1 MPLTRRGFAQGSAA
15 LAAAAIMPSLPAAG
29 QATPKQAAPK
39 QDTLRV
45 RRSIGDLIRE
55 NGPIVESYR
64 RAVDVMMQ
72 RDVTDKTSWWFQA
85 NIHDLPDDDLA
96 KLRSLAPYWRQCP
109 HKNYHFLSWH
119 RAYLHFFER
128 IVRKASGDPNFT
140 LPYWAYED
148 PQQAT
153 LPVAFLP
160 DNDEI
165 GKDATTPAL
174 SRRNPLARANRLE
187 HVDRRWI
194 GLGSVAS
201 DVSVAM
207 ALDRFATDDK
217 LDALKVFG
225 GVRAAGL
232 RDEQAAG
239 AVEATPHNLV
249 HKTIGLQGDM
259 GSPDTAA
266 RDPIFWLH
274 HANIDRLW
282 AKWTD
287 PARGRI
293 PPVDDEVWMKTK
305 FTFVDEDGRDRVMTG
320 EEVLDTQFQLGYR
333 YDDDPQRTQQLDMK
347 VVIARAPAGGPT
359 AKGVARMPNESV
371 VVARSGA
378 LAVAARE
385 SQVALAAVARPA
397 APSGAMPGGGAPRLR
412 VVLRDVVAGARTPPY
427 DVYLVQDGNAA
438 LAAGANAVRIGGLD
452 LFGGA
457 GHGAHA
463 QHGGA
468 TLAFDA
474 SDAVAQLTGGRGF
487 DASRLR
493 VAIVRRGFP
502 VTTGGEFVPDDPDP
516 PRIGAIEL
524 IQS

>member
-1 MPLTRRGFAQGSAA
+1 MTLTRRGFAQGGAA
-15 LAAAAIMPSLPAAG
+15 LAAAAIVPSLPAAG
-29 QATPKQAAPK
+29 QGAPKQAAPK
-39 QDTLRV
+39 QTTLKV
-45 RRSIGDLIRE
+45 RRSIGELIRE
-55 NGPIVESYR
+55 NSPIVESYR
-64 RAVDVMMQ
+64 RGVDVMMQ
-72 RDVTDKTSWWFQA
+72 RDLSDKTSWWFQA
-85 NIHDLPDDDLA
+85 NVHSLPDDELA
-96 KLRSLAPYWRQCP
+96 KFKSLERYWRQCP
-109 HKNYHFLSWH
+109 HKNYFFLSWH
-119 RAYLHFFER
+119 RAYLYFYER
-128 IVRKASGDPNFT
+128 IVRKASGDPDFA
-140 LPYWAYED
+140 LPYWAYDD

-153 LPVAFLP
+153 LPIAFVP
-160 DNDEI
+160 DDDEM
-165 GKDATTPAL
+165 GKDATTPVL

-187 HVDRRWI
+187 HVERRWI
-194 GLGSVAS
+194 GLSNVATDIS
-201 DVSVAM
+201 AAM
-207 ALDRFATDDK
+207 ALDRFATDDQ
-217 LDALKVFG
+217 LDAQKVFG
-225 GVRAAGL
+225 GVRSASLQDVQVPG
-232 RDEQAAG
+232 G
-239 AVEATPHNLV
+239 IEATPHNLV
-249 HKTIGLQGDM
+249 HKVIGLQGDL

-293 PPVDDEVWMKTK
+293 PPVDDDVWMKTK

-333 YDDDPQRTQQLDMK
+333 YDDDPQRGKQLDMK
-347 VVIARAPAGGPT
+347 VVVARTPAGGPT
-359 AKGVARMPNESV
+359 AKGVARMAPNEPV
-371 VVARSGA
+371 VVARSSA

-397 APSGAMPGGGAPRLR
+397 APSGAMPGGAAPRLR

-427 DVYLVQDGNAA
+427 DVYLVQDGSSA
-438 LAAGANAVRIGGLD
+438 LAGANAVRIGGLD

-457 GHGAHA
+457 GQGAHA

-468 TLAFDA
+468 TLAFEA
-474 SDAVAQLTGGRGF
+474 GDAVAQLTGGRSF
-487 DASRLR
+487 DASKLR

-524 IQS
+524 LQS